1 MALTTSI
8 LIRGS
13 LFLEAQMPLD
23 SWWQFHGQA
32 RPILSIDCDKLSKED
47 LFLFQSSEL
56 REALINLEGNSHI
69 AKLKL

>member
-1 MALTTSI
+1 
-8 LIRGS
+8 
-13 LFLEAQMPLD
+13 MPLD